1 MFLLMMLIHLKL
13 RTENIYTALES
24 WTAFVHHCLQDPS
37 RIWPLLPARNR
48 AAMPGHQAPPWGL
61 GWAKA
66 GSGFWPVS
74 WGWDQGHRGNQSAAQ
89 PRAEGMGW
97 NQAGNDSLFKS
108 SSACPHR
115 GSVHPHSSSA
125 LPRLSQHPKRQGP
138 GLKVSRINPVPSW
151 EVGTVPQSSEGAFGF
166 IYDSK
171 TCGWWLWYSE
181 ASRHSCRTNHS
192 LESLLG
198 EVFPQCSQ
206 GTKLIMPNFPLCW
219 Y

>member
-1 MFLLMMLIHLKL
+1 MLIHLKL
-13 RTENIYTALES
+13 RTEDIYTALES
-24 WTAFVHHCLQDPS
+24 WTPFVHHCLQDPS
-37 RIWPLLPARNR
+37 KDLAPPSSQEQ
-48 AAMPGHQAPPWGL
+48 AASPGHQAPPWGL

-66 GSGFWPVS
+66 GWGFWPVS
-74 WGWDQGHRGNQSAAQ
+74 WGWGQGHRGNQCAAQ
-89 PRAEGMGW
+89 PSAEGMGW
-97 NQAGNDSLFKS
+97 SQAGNGCMFKS
-108 SSACPHR
+108 SSACPYR
-115 GSVHPHSSSA
+115 GSVLPHSSSA
-125 LPRLSQHPKRQGP
+125 LPRLFQHPKSQGA

-166 IYDSK
+166 IYDCK

-198 EVFPQCSQ
+198 KVFPQCSQ
-206 GTKLIMPNFPLCW
+206 GTKLIMSNFPLCW